1 MKGFELGS
9 KNAFGISVPGKLS
22 FHSKRT
28 IMLPIRAR
36 GIKNSYEREFL
47 TVSYKE
53 QLFSLCDEIQN
64 YFARYLI
71 KIAIVM
77 KKEKNKPD
85 LN

>member
-1 MKGFELGS
+1 MFQ
-9 KNAFGISVPGKLS
+9 
-22 FHSKRT
+22 
-28 IMLPIRAR
+28 IRAR
-36 GIKNSYEREFL
+36 GIKNSYERAVL